1 MNFHFCFTL
10 SSHRNL
16 HVRQKINMLLKV
28 WSAMRAATTKLLG
41 RAKWRKEICKKFL
54 TTCDVF
60 HYLDDDDSTFP
71 HFSIFS
77 FQSDEK
83 KETKNQ
89 PQQPPQRAVSFFV
102 SKTINSVLKSSRKII
117 FRVCEVAN
125 VKKPFKMF
133 QMYSTM
139 QRRHN
144 SDQSESKEPETTGHD
159 RFYQER
165 SR

>member
-1 MNFHFCFTL
+1 MLFTILMTMIQRFHTFLF
-10 SSHRNL
+10 SRSNP
-16 HVRQKINMLLKV
+16 
-28 WSAMRAATTKLLG
+28 TK
-41 RAKWRKEICKKFL
+41 
-54 TTCDVF
+54 
-60 HYLDDDDSTFP
+60 
-71 HFSIFS
+71 
-77 FQSDEK
+77 K